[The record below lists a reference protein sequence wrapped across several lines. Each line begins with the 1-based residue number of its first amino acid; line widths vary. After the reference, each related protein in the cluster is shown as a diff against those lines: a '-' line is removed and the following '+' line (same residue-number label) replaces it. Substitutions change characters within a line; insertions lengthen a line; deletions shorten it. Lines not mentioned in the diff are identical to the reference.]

1 MSAKVGERLARGADR
16 QLELPSIRRDDV
28 RDVTVLCEVARGGE
42 LGEQIAAGAQLARRG
57 VHGARGYT
65 IGWLGTA
72 SPPMAG
78 TNRARMHGPSWTSS
92 GTKASSVMVARERDA
107 SPRAVLPRGR
117 PKNSRC
123 PSMCPSSCV

>member
-78 TNRARMHGPSWTSS
+78 TASASTQGPSNTSS
-92 GTKASSVMVARERDA
+92 GMNANSVMVARERAA
-107 SPRAVLPRGR
+107 SPRAVLPAGR
-117 PKNSRC
+117 PKKIRW
-123 PSMCPSSCV
+123 PTM